1 MAPSPTTLWF
11 IYSLTSF
18 LLKKY
23 RFRSLDF
30 LILPGLNLTQIQIL
44 KEMNVLSNR
53 INALSESQ
61 TLAMTK
67 KARELAAQGFD
78 VISLSV
84 GEPDFQTPQHIKD
97 AAKKAIDDGFH
108 FYSPVPGFPDLRKAV
123 ADKFKRDNNLDF
135 KPENIVVSTGA
146 KHSIT
151 NVLMALLNPGDEVI
165 IFAPYWVSYVEMV
178 KLAEGKPV
186 VIHGGI
192 ENDFKVTAKQVAD
205 AITPRTKAILYSS
218 PCNPTGSIF
227 TKQELTEIAQVVAKH
242 ENVFIIAD
250 EIYEYISFNND
261 FFSIGSLDIV
271 KDRTITVNGM
281 SKGFAMTGW
290 RLGFIG
296 APLEIAKACDK
307 MQGQTT
313 SGTCSITQKAAVAG
327 LTGDLTSA
335 KEMAKAY
342 LRRRDLVLGLLNEI
356 PGIKTNVPKGAFY
369 IFPDVSAY
377 FGKYNG
383 SEQIKNSDD
392 LCMFLLNNAHVALVP
407 GDAFGDANCIRISF
421 AASDENLKKAISRI
435 KTELAKLK

>member
-1 MAPSPTTLWF
+1 MQTT
-11 IYSLTSF
+11 
-18 LLKKY
+18 
-23 RFRSLDF
+23 
-30 LILPGLNLTQIQIL
+30 NQ
-44 KEMNVLSNR
+44 MNVLSSR

-67 KARELAAQGFD
+67 KARELAAQGND

-84 GEPDFQTPQHIKD
+84 GEPDFQTPQHVKD

-108 FYSPVPGFPDLRKAV
+108 FYSPVPGFPDLRKAIV
-123 ADKFKRDNNLDF
+123 DKFKRDNNLTFTSDQ
-135 KPENIVVSTGA
+135 IVVSTGA
-146 KHSIT
+146 KHSIA
-151 NVLMALLNPGDEVI
+151 NVLMCLLDPGDEVI

-178 KLAEGKPV
+178 KLAEGVPV
-186 VIHGGI
+186 IVYGGI
-192 ENDFKVTAKQVAD
+192 ENDFKVSAKEVAA

-227 TKQELTEIAQVVAKH
+227 TKDELTEVAKVVAAH
-242 ENVFIIAD
+242 ENIFIIAD

-307 MQGQTT
+307 MQGQFT
-313 SGTCSITQKAAVAG
+313 SGTCSITQKAAVAA
-327 LTGDLTSA
+327 LNGDLSA
-335 KEMAKAY
+335 PKEMAKAY
-342 LRRRDLVLGLLNEI
+342 LRRRDLVLDLLKEI
-356 PGIKTNVPKGAFY
+356 PGVKTNVPKGAFY
-369 IFPDVSAY
+369 IFPDVSY
-377 FGKYNG
+377 YLGKYNG
-383 SEQIKNSDD
+383 SQEIKNVDD
-392 LCMFLLNNAHVALVP
+392 LCMYLLNNAHVALVP
-407 GDAFGDANCIRISF
+407 GDAFGDPNCIRISF

>member
-1 MAPSPTTLWF
+1 
-11 IYSLTSF
+11 
-18 LLKKY
+18 
-23 RFRSLDF
+23 
-30 LILPGLNLTQIQIL
+30 
-44 KEMNVLSNR
+44 MNVLSSR

-67 KARELAAQGFD
+67 KARELAAQGHD

-84 GEPDFQTPQHIKD
+84 GEPDFQTPQHVKD

-108 FYSPVPGFPDLRKAV
+108 FYSPVPGFPDLRKAIV
-123 ADKFKRDNNLDF
+123 DKFKRDNNLTF
-135 KPENIVVSTGA
+135 TPEQIVVSTGA
-146 KHSIT
+146 KHSIA
-151 NVLMALLNPGDEVI
+151 NVLMCLLDPGDEVI

-178 KLAEGKPV
+178 KLAEGVPV
-186 VIHGGI
+186 IVYGGI
-192 ENDFKVTAKQVAD
+192 ENDFKVSAKEVAA

-227 TKQELTEIAQVVAKH
+227 TKDELTEIAKVVASH
-242 ENVFIIAD
+242 ENIFIIAD

-307 MQGQTT
+307 MQGQFT
-313 SGTCSITQKAAVAG
+313 SGTCSITQKAAVAA
-327 LTGDLTSA
+327 LTGDLSA
-335 KEMAKAY
+335 PQEMAKAY
-342 LRRRDLVLGLLNEI
+342 LRRRDLVLGLLKEI
-356 PGIKTNVPKGAFY
+356 PGVKTNVPKGAFY
-369 IFPDVSAY
+369 IFPDVSY
-377 FGKYNG
+377 YLGKYNG
-383 SEQIKNSDD
+383 SQEIKNVDD
-392 LCMFLLNNAHVALVP
+392 LCMYLLNNAHVALVP
-407 GDAFGDANCIRISF
+407 GDAFGDPNCIRISF

>member
-1 MAPSPTTLWF
+1 MQTT
-11 IYSLTSF
+11 
-18 LLKKY
+18 
-23 RFRSLDF
+23 
-30 LILPGLNLTQIQIL
+30 NQ
-44 KEMNVLSNR
+44 MNVLSSR

-67 KARELAAQGFD
+67 KARELAAQGHD

-84 GEPDFQTPQHIKD
+84 GEPDFQTPQHVKD

-108 FYSPVPGFPDLRKAV
+108 FYSPVPGFPDLRKAIV
-123 ADKFKRDNNLDF
+123 DKFKRDNNLTF
-135 KPENIVVSTGA
+135 TPEQIVVSTGA
-146 KHSIT
+146 KHSIA
-151 NVLMALLNPGDEVI
+151 NVLMCLLDPGDEVI

-178 KLAEGKPV
+178 KLAEGVPV
-186 VIHGGI
+186 IVYGGI
-192 ENDFKVTAKQVAD
+192 ENDFKVSAKEVAA

-227 TKQELTEIAQVVAKH
+227 TKDELTEIAKVVASH
-242 ENVFIIAD
+242 ENIFIIAD

-307 MQGQTT
+307 MQGQFT
-313 SGTCSITQKAAVAG
+313 SGTCSITQKAAVAA
-327 LTGDLTSA
+327 LTGDLSA
-335 KEMAKAY
+335 PQEMAKAY
-342 LRRRDLVLGLLNEI
+342 LRRRDLVLGLLKEI
-356 PGIKTNVPKGAFY
+356 PGVKTNVPKGAFY
-369 IFPDVSAY
+369 IFPDVSY
-377 FGKYNG
+377 YLGKYNG
-383 SEQIKNSDD
+383 SQEIKNVDD
-392 LCMFLLNNAHVALVP
+392 LCMYLLNNAHVALVP
-407 GDAFGDANCIRISF
+407 GDAFGDPNCIRISF